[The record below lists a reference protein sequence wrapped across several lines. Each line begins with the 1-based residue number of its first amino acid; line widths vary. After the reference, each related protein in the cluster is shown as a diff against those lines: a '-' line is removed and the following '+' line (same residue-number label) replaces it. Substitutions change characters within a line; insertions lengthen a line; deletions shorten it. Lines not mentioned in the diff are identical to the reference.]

1 MKLGQY
7 FASLMLGLVCLGLS
21 AAIVVVSIANQ
32 RVQQR
37 LNLRQAQLSS
47 GILGAQGQQVRAA
60 ILQDMAN
67 AAAQNPKMRKL
78 LERHGYTVNAGP
90 SRVTATNAPSRAVQE

>member
-7 FASLMLGLVCLGLS
+7 FASLMIGILCLGLS
-21 AAIVVVSIANQ
+21 VAIVTLSIASQ

-37 LNLRQAQLSS
+37 INVRQAQLSS
-47 GILGAQGQQVRAA
+47 GILGAQGQQVRGA

-67 AAAQNPKMRKL
+67 VAAQNPKMRKL
-78 LERHGYTVNAGP
+78 LERHGYTVNAGQ
-90 SRVTATNAPSRAVQE
+90 SRGAVTNAPSRAVQE